1 MTLAAALAA
10 TTTLLALGFAL
21 STAERWVAWRKP
33 HEAAWTAALALFA
46 VASGAQWLGAAIGWD
61 QWTFRVFYLLGPSLS
76 VPYLALGTVWLLASP
91 AVSRRVTFAVHVFS
105 AFATGVVLAS
115 PVRDGL
121 GDDGL
126 PRGAEVFGAGPRII
140 AAVGSALPTL
150 VIVGGAA
157 WSAWRLRRIGDPRVV
172 VTNVLVA
179 VGTVVLA
186 AAGLFNSVLDE
197 MSAFAL
203 GHAIGLA
210 IVFAGFLVSNPRRR
224 AALRLATSD
233 DARAAAS

>member
-10 TTTLLALGFAL
+10 TTTLLATGFAL
-21 STAERWVAWRKP
+21 STAERWVTRRKP
-33 HEAAWTAALALFA
+33 QEAAWTAALALFA

-61 QWTFRVFYLLGPSLS
+61 AWTFRTFYLLGPSLS

-91 AVSRRVTFAVHVFS
+91 AVSRRVTLGVHVFS
-105 AFATGVVLAS
+105 AFATGIVIAS
-115 PVRDGL
+115 PARGGFA
-121 GDDGL
+121 GDAL
-126 PRGAEVFGAGPRII
+126 PRGSEVFDAGPRIV
-140 AAVGSALPTL
+140 AAVGSAVPTV
-150 VIVGGAA
+150 VIVGGAV
-157 WSAWRLRRIGDPRVV
+157 WSAWRLRHTGDARLV
-172 VTNVLVA
+172 VTNVLVSI
-179 VGTVVLA
+179 GTVVLA

-224 AALRLATSD
+224 ADLRLATAD
-233 DARAAAS
+233 DARAAAG